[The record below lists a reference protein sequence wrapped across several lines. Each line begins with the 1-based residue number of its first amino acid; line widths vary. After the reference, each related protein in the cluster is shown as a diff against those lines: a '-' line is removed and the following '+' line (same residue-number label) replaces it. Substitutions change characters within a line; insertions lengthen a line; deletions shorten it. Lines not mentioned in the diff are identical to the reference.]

1 MSDAGAA
8 ENQVMPAPDTGIGSG
23 AVLELTDLQVGY
35 GGSAVCGAVTAALF
49 PGSILGVV
57 GFNGAGKSTVARTAG
72 GQLLPLSGEV
82 RAFGLPVDEDSLLF
96 RRHTAAVFDDDVF
109 FPALSARE
117 HLLLVARGHGVPD
130 VERAVDRELD
140 FFALQERAAA
150 VPDALSSG
158 QRRRLLLAAA
168 FIRPSAL
175 LLLDEPEQRL
185 DPVMR
190 ERLGRRIRHYADAGG
205 AVFLVTHDPELLLL
219 TADSCLLI
227 AEQVSELAPER
238 AAADI
243 AGR

>member
-1 MSDAGAA
+1 
-8 ENQVMPAPDTGIGSG
+8 MPAAG
-23 AVLELTDLQVGY
+23 AVLEMTELSVGY
-35 GGSAVCGAVTAALF
+35 GGSAVCGSVTASLF

-72 GQLLPLSGEV
+72 GQLLPLSGEA
-82 RAFGLPVDEDSLLF
+82 RAFGLPVNEDSLPF
-96 RRHTAAVFDDDVF
+96 RRRTAAVFDEDVF

-117 HLLLVARGHGVPD
+117 HLLLVARGHGVSGPED
-130 VERAVDRELD
+130 AVDRELD
-140 FFALQERAAA
+140 FFALQERADA
-150 VPDALSSG
+150 VPDTLSSG

-168 FIRPSAL
+168 FVRPSSL

-190 ERLGRRIRHYADAGG
+190 ERLGTRIRDYAGAGG
-205 AVFLVTHDPELLLL
+205 AVFLVTHDPELLRR
-219 TADSCLLI
+219 TADRCLLI
-227 AEQVSELAPER
+227 AEQVQELTPER